1 VVQFDIVRLMGPFIY
16 PVVLFAAGLVFYGLL
31 YLFQRARSD

>member
-1 VVQFDIVRLMGPFIY
+1 MVQFDILRLAGPFVY
-16 PVVLFAAGLVFYGLL
+16 PVLLFAAGLVFYGLL